1 MLCLKID
8 LADILSD
15 NTEAYK
21 LDARHE
27 QDNDAHA
34 GPTLY
39 RIAQKITYYRI
50 YDHKE
55 TDYGDR
61 YSEPGDEPD
70 GFYAE
75 TCYALEGK
83 IEHLGQRIMAA
94 SGNTLFSVIEYGS
107 ALEAYER
114 EHTAKEDINFL
125 KVLKLLQHL

>member
-1 MLCLKID
+1 MFSLEID
-8 LADILSD
+8 LSDILSD

-34 GPTLY
+34 GPTLDS
-39 RIAQKITYYRI
+39 ITQEITYNRI
-50 YDHKE
+50 YDHNE
-55 TDYGDR
+55 TQYGDS
-61 YSEPGDEPD
+61 YSHPCDKSD
-70 GFYAE
+70 GLYAQ
-75 TCYALEGK
+75 TCYALKCK

-107 ALEAYER
+107 ALETYER